1 MQNRV
6 MFCISIMQVS
16 ALQEVFHSE
25 EEEYLAN
32 EAKKWASKAAK
43 DYKIIIHG
51 ERVRP

>member
-1 MQNRV
+1 MQNSDV
-6 MFCISIMQVS
+6 CIVITQVS
-16 ALQEVFHSE
+16 ALQEVFHSD